1 MFSRNIGD
9 QILSVDGA
17 DTTVQGCATR
27 DSRTGEI
34 IVKLVNPQASEQALQ
49 IHINGVTSMSPT
61 GTAITLAG
69 NADDTNSITQPKH
82 VIPVTSTV
90 KNVRSDFT
98 YTLPANS
105 IVVLKLKGR

>member
-1 MFSRNIGD
+1 MFSSNIGD
-9 QILSVDGA
+9 QILSTSGA

-27 DSRTGEI
+27 DSHTGEI
-34 IVKLVNPQASEQALQ
+34 FVKLVNPQATEQALNIQ
-49 IHINGVTSMSPT
+49 IKGVSSMSSK

-69 NADDTNSITQPKH
+69 KVDDTNSITDPKH
-82 VIPVTSTV
+82 VTPVTSTV
-90 KNVRSDFT
+90 KDVHPNFT